1 MANLFH
7 QKFAQTVVQYS
18 LNLQPGDILLIRT
31 TTLAVPLV
39 QEVYREALRAG
50 ANVITRLTFDR
61 AEEIFAEEASD
72 EQLQWI
78 SEGDIQDAQSIT
90 ARLVISAPFN
100 TRAGKT
106 ISNDRMALRAKVMQS
121 VGAIQSKRTMQNEMR
136 WCGTL
141 FPTHA
146 LAQEAEMN
154 LPEYEQ
160 FVYRAMFLDRD
171 DPIAAWK
178 EFSVDQ
184 QKKVDQLNQV
194 GELRFIA
201 EDTDFKCNVAGRKW
215 MNSDGKRNFPSGEVF
230 TGPIEDSASGHVRFS
245 FPSLRNGKEISD
257 VRLKFDKGRVVSAT
271 AASNQVALLAE
282 LDYDDGARLLGEIA
296 IGNNYGV
303 QRYTRNTLFDE
314 KIGGTFHMAVGS
326 SYPETGGVNTSSIHW
341 DLVCDLRSGGEI
353 YADNKLIHKDGQ
365 WVI

>member
-1 MANLFH
+1 MADLLH
-7 QKFAQTVVQYS
+7 QKFAQTVVRYS
-18 LNLQPGDILLIRT
+18 LNLQPGDVLLIRT

-61 AEEIFAEEASD
+61 ADEIFAEEASD
-72 EQLQWI
+72 AHLQWV
-78 SEGDIQDAQSIT
+78 SDGEFKDAETIT

-100 TRAGKT
+100 TRAGT
-106 ISNDRMALRAKVMQS
+106 SISNEQLTLRAKSMQS
-121 VGAIQSKRTMQNEMR
+121 IMSVYSRRSVANEMR

-146 LAQEAEMN
+146 LAQEAGMN

-160 FVYRAMFLDRD
+160 FVYSAMFLDRD

-178 EFSVDQ
+178 SFSVEQ
-184 QKKVDQLNQV
+184 QKKVDILDQV
-194 GELRFIA
+194 ETLQFIA
-201 EDTDFKCNVAGRKW
+201 EDTDFTCRVAGRKW

-230 TGPIEDSASGHVRFS
+230 TGPIEDSATGHVRFT
-245 FPSLRNGKEISD
+245 FPSLRGGNEISD
-257 VRLKFDKGRVVSAT
+257 VQLKFEKGRVVSAT
-271 AASNQVALLAE
+271 ASKNESALLSE
-282 LDYDDGARLLGEIA
+282 LDVDHGARYLGEIA

-326 SYPETGGVNTSSIHW
+326 SYPETGGKNVSAIHW
-341 DLVCDLRSGGEI
+341 DLVCDLRKGGEI
-353 YADNKLIHKDGQ
+353 YADGKLIHKDGQ
-365 WVI
+365 WTV